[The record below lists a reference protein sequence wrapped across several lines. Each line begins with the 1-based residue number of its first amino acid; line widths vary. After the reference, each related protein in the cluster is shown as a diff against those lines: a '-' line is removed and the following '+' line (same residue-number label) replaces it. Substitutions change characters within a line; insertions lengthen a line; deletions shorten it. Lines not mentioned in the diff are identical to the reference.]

1 MVVKKLPAAVLRRL
15 AVRASVTP
23 ATIAKVYSGQA
34 VRGLPYFRALAAL
47 HESGLEP
54 QELSAPFLSVVR
66 SVEKHKAPASRPT
79 DELGNAERREVDQ

>member
-23 ATIAKVYSGQA
+23 ATIAKVYSGQP

-47 HESGLEP
+47 QESGLEP
-54 QELSAPFLSVVR
+54 QEPSTPVLSIVSPPKGSSAPALEGTGEEGS
-66 SVEKHKAPASRPT
+66 P
-79 DELGNAERREVDQ
+79 